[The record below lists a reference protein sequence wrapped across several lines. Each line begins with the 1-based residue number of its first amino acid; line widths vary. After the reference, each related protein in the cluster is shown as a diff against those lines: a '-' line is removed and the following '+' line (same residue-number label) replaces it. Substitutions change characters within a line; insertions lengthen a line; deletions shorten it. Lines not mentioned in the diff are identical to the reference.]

1 MPKDT
6 TVKDVLYA
14 LQYMHDAMVRTPPQ
28 TMGGKAK
35 WTMQKTGATVKESVA
50 NEVRGSGSVTSL
62 DDRDGRQLIVWRA
75 AA

>member
-1 MPKDT
+1 MRDT

-14 LQYMHDAMVRTPPQ
+14 LEYMHDAMVRIPPQ

-35 WTMQKTGATVKESVA
+35 WTMKSTGAAVKESVA
-50 NEVRGSGSVTSL
+50 NEVRSSGSVTAL
-62 DDRDGRQLIVWRA
+62 DERDGRQLIVWRA

>member
-1 MPKDT
+1 MRDI

-14 LQYMHDAMVRTPPQ
+14 LEYMHDAMVRTPPQ

-35 WTMQKTGATVKESVA
+35 WTMKATGATVKEAVA
-50 NEVRGSGSVTSL
+50 NEVRSSGSVTSL

-75 AA
+75 VA